1 MNYQVILS
9 NRFKRD
15 YKLAMRRGLN
25 PALLEHVLRLL
36 QAGEPL
42 PERYR
47 DHALSGKYAGFRELH
62 IQSDWLL
69 VYAIDNGAL
78 VLTLMRTGTHSDLF

>member
-1 MNYQVILS
+1 MKYQIILTT
-9 NRFKRD
+9 RFKKE
-15 YKLAMRRGLN
+15 YKQMMRRSLD
-25 PALLEHVLRLL
+25 ASRFEAVLRLL

-42 PERYR
+42 PERCRNHRLVGTY
-47 DHALSGKYAGFRELH
+47 DGFWECH
-62 IQSDWLL
+62 IQPDWLL

>member
-1 MNYQVILS
+1 MSYRIYWTAA
-9 NRFKRD
+9 FKKD
-15 YKLAMRRGLN
+15 YKRAMRRGLDW
-25 PALLEHVLRLL
+25 ALAEAALDYLRR
-36 QAGEPL
+36 GEPL